1 MPQLTKEYLQR
12 AYDEEMYSTYEI
24 AKACHTYPNKV
35 RRALRKYGIPLR
47 NKREA
52 QIVALETGRH
62 EHPTQGKHRTE
73 TEKKKIAEGVSKSW
87 AGISDEVRNRRV
99 LLAKQQWEDMSPEQR
114 ENLSKLAGEAVR
126 KAAVEGSQLEKF
138 LLTELRQ
145 RGYKV
150 IFHKENLTNNEQLHV
165 DLYLPDLR
173 TAIEIDGPAH
183 FYPIWG
189 EEVLA
194 KRLAADHT
202 KTGLLIS
209 SGFVIIR
216 VKNLIRNISKIQHR
230 KLLTQLLSELE
241 CIQKAF
247 PDETH
252 RFIEIELA

>member
-114 ENLSKLAGEAVR
+114 ENL
-126 KAAVEGSQLEKF
+126 
-138 LLTELRQ
+138 
-145 RGYKV
+145 
-150 IFHKENLTNNEQLHV
+150 
-165 DLYLPDLR
+165 
-173 TAIEIDGPAH
+173 
-183 FYPIWG
+183 
-189 EEVLA
+189 
-194 KRLAADHT
+194 
-202 KTGLLIS
+202 
-209 SGFVIIR
+209 
-216 VKNLIRNISKIQHR
+216 
-230 KLLTQLLSELE
+230 
-241 CIQKAF
+241 
-247 PDETH
+247 
-252 RFIEIELA
+252 